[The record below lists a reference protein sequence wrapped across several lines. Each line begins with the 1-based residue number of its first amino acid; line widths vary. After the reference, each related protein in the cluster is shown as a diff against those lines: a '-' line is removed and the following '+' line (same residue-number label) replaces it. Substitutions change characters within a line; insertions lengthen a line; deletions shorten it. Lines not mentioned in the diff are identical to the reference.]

1 MYDLL
6 ETQPLQPVHPVPL
19 PGRNVVAGVE
29 TEDGVVENVG
39 TARHGHVVEEGS
51 QPPPD
56 GVAAVEPDN
65 LYFNFYKLF
74 KKLIRI
80 PCVNSSVQKVR
91 NETVSET
98 AGIAEDDVTSLTEP
112 SKKRLIFIKIKFCIL
127 HLTMVC
133 TFQ

>member
-19 PGRNVVAGVE
+19 PGRSVVAGVE

-39 TARHGHVVEEGS
+39 TARQGHVVKDGS

-65 LYFNFYKLF
+65 FYFNFL
-74 KKLIRI
+74 
-80 PCVNSSVQKVR
+80 
-91 NETVSET
+91 
-98 AGIAEDDVTSLTEP
+98 
-112 SKKRLIFIKIKFCIL
+112 
-127 HLTMVC
+127 
-133 TFQ
+133 